1 MLSGGKANFPKQARL
16 RKRPEFLNLSRW
28 GKKIY
33 GPHFLVITRPNERGE
48 ARLGVTVSSKVGNA
62 VVRNRVKR
70 LLRECLRRYR
80 HQIVPSQDVL
90 IIAKKD
96 AVNLSWHEVE
106 IEFRDILIQNRGPR
120 K

>member
-1 MLSGGKANFPKQARL
+1 MVSEGGADFPKQARL
-16 RKRPEFLNLSRW
+16 RKRSEFLSLSRR

-33 GPHFLVITRPNERGE
+33 GPHFLIITKPNERRE

-70 LLRECLRRYR
+70 FLRECFRRYR
-80 HQIVPSQDVL
+80 HQIPSSDVL
-90 IIAKKD
+90 IIARKE
-96 AVNLSWHEVE
+96 AGNISWHEVE
-106 IEFRDILIQNRGPR
+106 KEIHDILIENRGRR

>member
-1 MLSGGKANFPKQARL
+1 MLSRGGAKFPKQARL
-16 RKRPEFLNLSRW
+16 RKRPEFLSLSRR

-33 GPHFLVITRPNERGE
+33 GPHFLIITKPNERGE

-70 LLRECLRRYR
+70 LLRECFRRHR
-80 HQIVPSQDVL
+80 HQIVPNQDVL
-90 IIAKKD
+90 IIARKG
-96 AVNLSWHEVE
+96 AVNLSWYEVE
-106 IEFRDILIQNRGPR
+106 SEIRDILIENRGRR

>member
-16 RKRPEFLNLSRW
+16 RKRPEFLSLSRR

-33 GPHFLVITRPNERGE
+33 GPHFLIITKPNERGE

-70 LLRECLRRYR
+70 LLRECFRRYR
-80 HQIVPSQDVL
+80 HQIVPNLDVL
-90 IIAKKD
+90 IIARKG
-96 AVNLSWHEVE
+96 AVNLSWYEVE
-106 IEFRDILIQNRGPR
+106 REIRDILIENRGRR